1 MKKTTA
7 VMTQIV
13 MDETPMIAGATK
25 VSSTSMLHMVK
36 RMLFIRL
43 TLFVCSIVYLPK
55 MVVIRSG
62 RRPDRRAATPPAA
75 A

>member
-1 MKKTTA
+1 MKKITA
-7 VMTQIV
+7 VMIQIV

-25 VSSTSMLHMVK
+25 VSSTKMLHMVK

-43 TLFVCSIVYLPK
+43 TLFVCSIGYLPNI
-55 MVVIRSG
+55 VVFRPG
-62 RRPDRRAATPPAA
+62 RATPPAA